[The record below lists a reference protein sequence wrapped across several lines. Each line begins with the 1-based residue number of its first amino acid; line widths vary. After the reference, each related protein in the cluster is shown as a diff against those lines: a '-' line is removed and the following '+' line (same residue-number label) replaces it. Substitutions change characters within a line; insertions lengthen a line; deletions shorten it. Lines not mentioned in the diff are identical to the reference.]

1 MISVALLIALSLF
14 GEAEVQSESEEAF
27 IEEDIESVED
37 AEILYEI
44 VFDEDSEMEEVIAF
58 VED

>member
-1 MISVALLIALSLF
+1 MISGALLFLSSLI
-14 GEAEVQSESEEAF
+14 GETEIQSENEEVF
-27 IEEDIESVED
+27 IEEDAESLED

-44 VFDEDSEMEEVIAF
+44 VFDEDSEIEEVIAF

>member
-1 MISVALLIALSLF
+1 MILGPLLFLFSLI
-14 GEAEVQSESEEAF
+14 GEAEIQSENEEVF
-27 IEEDIESVED
+27 IEEDAESLED

-44 VFDEDSEMEEVIAF
+44 VFDEDSEIEEVIAF

>member
-1 MISVALLIALSLF
+1 MISVALLIPLSLF
-14 GEAEVQSESEEAF
+14 AEAEVQSKSGEAF
-27 IEEDIESVED
+27 IKKDIENIED
-37 AEILYEI
+37 VEILYET